1 MLSVLHI
8 FYHFFRYHNL
18 IFCLTIIEFIF
29 NWCKLV
35 LHCSLK
41 IINNLKYYNANCHR
55 IRKCC
60 CLLKQEDM
68 PLEVLVHAVMLLMQ
82 LYYDNDV
89 GEDEALQILC
99 DLLSELAALLN

>member
-1 MLSVLHI
+1 
-8 FYHFFRYHNL
+8 
-18 IFCLTIIEFIF
+18 
-29 NWCKLV
+29 
-35 LHCSLK
+35 
-41 IINNLKYYNANCHR
+41 
-55 IRKCC
+55 
-60 CLLKQEDM
+60 M